1 MAGLR
6 IPPQLT
12 RRASAPLTGL
22 TVGALPATS
31 ALAVVVPIPQDTG
44 ALVHAR
50 AGFAEVDQSFGFY
63 KIEGV
68 QQAQPESAPKA
79 P

>member
-6 IPPQLT
+6 IPPQLR
-12 RRASAPLTGL
+12 RRASTPLTGL
-22 TVGALPATS
+22 TVRALPATS
-31 ALAVVVPIPQDTG
+31 ALAVVVPIPQDAG

-50 AGFAEVDQSFGFY
+50 AGFAEVYQSFGFY
-63 KIEGV
+63 KIGGV
-68 QQAQPESAPKA
+68 QQAQPESVPKT